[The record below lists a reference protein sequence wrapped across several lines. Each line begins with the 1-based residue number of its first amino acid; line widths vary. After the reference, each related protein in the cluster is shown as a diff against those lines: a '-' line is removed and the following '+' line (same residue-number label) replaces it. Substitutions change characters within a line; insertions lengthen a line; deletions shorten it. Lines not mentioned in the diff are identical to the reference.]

1 MSQAAAGASGLPRH
15 VAVIMDGNGRWA
27 QRRALPRH
35 LGHRAGAKAVRAT
48 VEGCARRGVEALT
61 IFAFSSENWQRP
73 QDEVTRL
80 MELFVESIDKE
91 VDELHRNGI
100 RMRFIGDLSRLRA
113 GLGAKIAAA
122 EARTAANQRMTL
134 FIAVSYGGRWDIVE
148 AARRLA
154 ARAVAGEI
162 TPAAIDEAL
171 FADQLQLAGA
181 PEPDL
186 FIRTG
191 GEQRISNF
199 LLWNLAYSE
208 LYFCDTL
215 WPDFDDAALERR
227 VAFLRQPAATLW
239 PDRRAGRTMN
249 ARPARAHRDRAAARS
264 PGHRRAGLVA
274 ARGGGGDDRGRDLR
288 WRLRMGRVRA
298 AALRA
303 GPARVRRRHPAGA
316 RGRRDARSRPA
327 LAHGLSCA
335 SPPSGG

>member
-1 MSQAAAGASGLPRH
+1 MSQPAVGASGLPRH

-35 LGHRAGAKAVRAT
+35 FGHRAGAKAVRAT
-48 VEGCARRGVEALT
+48 VEGCARRGIEALT

-73 QDEVTRL
+73 PEEVTRL

-100 RMRFIGDLSRLRA
+100 RVRFIGELSRLRE
-113 GLGAKIAAA
+113 GLEAKIRAA
-122 EARTAANQRMTL
+122 EARTAGNTRMTL
-134 FIAVSYGGRWDIVE
+134 YIAVSYGGRWDIVE

-154 ARAVAGEI
+154 QRAAAG
-162 TPAAIDEAL
+162 TLAPGAIDEDA
-171 FADQLQLAGA
+171 FAAELQLAGA

-215 WPDFDDAALERR
+215 WPDFDDEALE
-227 VAFLRQPAATLW
+227 
-239 PDRRAGRTMN
+239 
-249 ARPARAHRDRAAARS
+249 
-264 PGHRRAGLVA
+264 
-274 ARGGGGDDRGRDLR
+274 
-288 WRLRMGRVRA
+288 
-298 AALRA
+298 AALRFYSTRQRRFGLTDA
-303 GPARVRRRHPAGA
+303 QAAR
-316 RGRRDARSRPA
+316 
-327 LAHGLSCA
+327 
-335 SPPSGG
+335 

>member
-1 MSQAAAGASGLPRH
+1 MPQASAGASGLPRH

-48 VEGCARRGVEALT
+48 VEGCARRGIEALT

-73 QDEVTRL
+73 QEEVTRL

-100 RMRFIGDLSRLRA
+100 RVRFIGELSRLRA

-122 EARTAANQRMTL
+122 ESRTAANQRMTL
-134 FIAVSYGGRWDIVE
+134 FVAISYGGRWDIVA
-148 AARRLA
+148 AARKLA

-162 TPAAIDEAL
+162 EPDAIDETL

-215 WPDFDDAALERR
+215 WPDFDDAAL
-227 VAFLRQPAATLW
+227 
-239 PDRRAGRTMN
+239 D
-249 ARPARAHRDRAAARS
+249 
-264 PGHRRAGLVA
+264 
-274 ARGGGGDDRGRDLR
+274 
-288 WRLRMGRVRA
+288 
-298 AALRA
+298 AALRFYA
-303 GPARVRRRHPAGA
+303 SRQRRFGLT
-316 RGRRDARSRPA
+316 DAQDPR
-327 LAHGLSCA
+327 
-335 SPPSGG
+335 

>member
-1 MSQAAAGASGLPRH
+1 
-15 VAVIMDGNGRWA
+15 MDGNGRWA

-73 QDEVTRL
+73 QEEVTRL

-100 RMRFIGDLSRLRA
+100 RVRFIGDLSRLRA

-122 EARTAANQRMTL
+122 ESRTAANQRMSL
-134 FIAVSYGGRWDIVE
+134 FIAISYGGRWDIVE

-162 TPAAIDEAL
+162 KPEAIDEAL
-171 FADQLQLAGA
+171 FAEQLQLAGA
-181 PEPDL
+181 PDPDL

-191 GEQRISNF
+191 GESRISNF

-215 WPDFDDAALERR
+215 WPDFDDAAL
-227 VAFLRQPAATLW
+227 
-239 PDRRAGRTMN
+239 D
-249 ARPARAHRDRAAARS
+249 
-264 PGHRRAGLVA
+264 
-274 ARGGGGDDRGRDLR
+274 
-288 WRLRMGRVRA
+288 
-298 AALRA
+298 AALRFYA
-303 GPARVRRRHPAGA
+303 SRQRRFGLTDAQAAR
-316 RGRRDARSRPA
+316 
-327 LAHGLSCA
+327 
-335 SPPSGG
+335 

>member
-1 MSQAAAGASGLPRH
+1 VSQAAAGASGLPRH

-100 RMRFIGDLSRLRA
+100 RVRFIGDLSRLRA

-122 EARTAANQRMTL
+122 ESRTAANQRMTL

-154 ARAVAGEI
+154 ARAVTGEI
-162 TPAAIDEAL
+162 KPEAIDETM

-191 GEQRISNF
+191 GESRISNF

-215 WPDFDDAALERR
+215 WPDFDDAAL
-227 VAFLRQPAATLW
+227 
-239 PDRRAGRTMN
+239 D
-249 ARPARAHRDRAAARS
+249 
-264 PGHRRAGLVA
+264 
-274 ARGGGGDDRGRDLR
+274 
-288 WRLRMGRVRA
+288 
-298 AALRA
+298 AALRFYA
-303 GPARVRRRHPAGA
+303 SRVRRFGLT
-316 RGRRDARSRPA
+316 DAQATR
-327 LAHGLSCA
+327 
-335 SPPSGG
+335 

>member
-1 MSQAAAGASGLPRH
+1 MPQASAGASGLPRH

-48 VEGCARRGVEALT
+48 VEGCARRGIEALT

-73 QDEVTRL
+73 QEEVTRL

-100 RMRFIGDLSRLRA
+100 RVRFIGDLSRLRE

-122 EARTAANQRMTL
+122 ESRTAANQRMTL
-134 FIAVSYGGRWDIVE
+134 FVAISYGGRWDIVE
-148 AARRLA
+148 AARKLA

-162 TPAAIDEAL
+162 EPAAIDEAL

-191 GEQRISNF
+191 GESRISNF

-215 WPDFDDAALERR
+215 WPDFDDAAL
-227 VAFLRQPAATLW
+227 
-239 PDRRAGRTMN
+239 D
-249 ARPARAHRDRAAARS
+249 
-264 PGHRRAGLVA
+264 
-274 ARGGGGDDRGRDLR
+274 
-288 WRLRMGRVRA
+288 
-298 AALRA
+298 AALRFYA
-303 GPARVRRRHPAGA
+303 SRQRRFGLT
-316 RGRRDARSRPA
+316 DAQDPR
-327 LAHGLSCA
+327 
-335 SPPSGG
+335 